1 MRRAPIALTMALAA
15 ALAWG
20 CQGDDAA
27 FRTLVPDRVGTAEL
41 PFDTR
46 GLIALLADETT
57 ACVSEDYEYRV
68 HCFDRGGEVVGVFG
82 GEGEGPG
89 EFDMTNVLV
98 GGHDGTVGV
107 LDFGLNR
114 FSVFEPSG
122 ALVTEMLLPGAAA
135 ADFIPVWRFGE
146 SVAGVAITTFDFALF
161 ETGAGSGGFMSMFEI
176 DIASGTVVR
185 QEELPPVDAE
195 IECEKVH
202 YGFPGPGGGWVF
214 TACGGHVVFVSPGGE
229 TTVVRAPT
237 YTDELP
243 SERDIAAWTESR
255 RARGRAGVGG
265 EALEQFR
272 NTPKEYH
279 LSWSEKFDDQG
290 RFWIATE
297 RDRDEFSWLDVY
309 VPREGTFFASVRV
322 HDRVLGFDVAGSTL
336 AVLVERTP
344 TPDDP
349 EGIPARAVDWYDIGG
364 WR

>member
-1 MRRAPIALTMALAA
+1 MALAA

-20 CQGDDAA
+20 CQGDDSG

-41 PFDTR
+41 PPNTR
-46 GLIALLADETT
+46 GLIALLSDETT
-57 ACVSEDYEYRV
+57 ACVSEDFEYRV

-98 GGHDGTVGV
+98 AGRDGTLGV

-146 SVAGVAITTFDFALF
+146 SVVGVAITTFDLALF
-161 ETGAGSGGFMSMFEI
+161 EVGAGSGGFMSMFEI
-176 DIASGTVVR
+176 DIASGTVIR

-214 TACGGHVVFVSPGGE
+214 TACGGHVVFVSRGGE

-322 HDRVLGFDVAGSTL
+322 QDRVLGFDVAGSTL
-336 AVLVERTP
+336 AVLVERAP

-349 EGIPARAVDWYDIGG
+349 EGIPARAVDWYDIGE